1 MSPAVRRTKG
11 GTRRVPPLIM
21 NEQPRTQRLGLFL
34 PLRLATYVILMVTV
48 MVWMK
53 DPQYLHFQIIAYSLA
68 TLGFAVSLS
77 LERRLALGRI
87 SHLLGGLQFLLEIS
101 LESAIVYVTGNIN
114 SPFSAVFVL
123 TIVSAALAYRMIG
136 TLLVASLVSAAYAFI
151 IWLGLSGGAGEFSV
165 QALRTIFSSHEAAFY
180 GILLHILIFYL
191 TAFMSG
197 YLAERLSRHAR
208 QLEDT
213 SSALRK
219 ARLET
224 DDILRHLNSGLLTV
238 DADGRIIYFNRAAE
252 RVLGYG
258 EENVRGLHCRDVFS
272 ERMPELAVC
281 LLAGVESRVAFPR
294 KELEIIDLDHSIVP
308 LGLSTSILTED
319 DSELR
324 GVIAIF
330 SDLTEAKQMEEKMR
344 KSDRLAAVGELSAS
358 IAHEI
363 RNPLAA
369 ISGSVELLDKELD
382 LADENRRLM
391 ALITKESHRLN
402 HILTDFLSY
411 ARLDRPSY
419 NKVELCHIVTDVREL
434 LLRDE
439 SVTPEI
445 TLSID
450 SPESF
455 AYVVGDEDLIRQLL
469 MNLALNACEALD
481 GGPGRVT
488 FRVCRDDSDARI
500 RLEVRDDGPGMDA
513 ATAHRVYEPFFSTK
527 KSGTG
532 LGLAIVHRIC
542 NALQLRLQL
551 QTAPG
556 EGAIFSV
563 SFQSYSL
570 NRTAPEAAG
579 PETADLAV
587 KSV

>member
-1 MSPAVRRTKG
+1 MS
-11 GTRRVPPLIM
+11 
-21 NEQPRTQRLGLFL
+21 EQPKTQRLGLFL

-48 MVWMK
+48 MAWMK
-53 DPQYLHFQIIAYSLA
+53 DPQYLRFQVIAYSLA

-77 LERRLALGRI
+77 LERRLALSRI

-101 LESAIVYVTGNIN
+101 LESAVVYVTGNIN

-136 TLLVASLVSAAYAFI
+136 TILVASLVSAAYAFI
-151 IWLGLSGGAGEFSV
+151 IWLGLSGSDGEFSV
-165 QALRTIFSSHEAAFY
+165 QALRTIFSSNEAAFY

-208 QLEDT
+208 QLEDA

-224 DDILRHLNSGLLTV
+224 DDILKHLNSGLLTV
-238 DADGRIIYFNRAAE
+238 DAEGRIIYFNRAAE
-252 RVLGYG
+252 KILGYG

-272 ERMPELAVC
+272 ERMPRLARC
-281 LLAGVESRVAFPR
+281 LMMGVDSRVAFPR
-294 KELEIIDLDHSIVP
+294 KELDIIDRDRQTVP
-308 LGLSTSILTED
+308 LGLSTSILTEN

-330 SDLTEAKQMEEKMR
+330 SDLTEAKLMEEKVR

-382 LADENRRLM
+382 LSCENRRLM
-391 ALITKESHRLN
+391 GLITKESYRLN

-419 NKVELCHIVTDVREL
+419 NKVELCHIVTDIREL
-434 LLRDE
+434 LLRHE
-439 SVTPEI
+439 SVSPDI
-445 TLSID
+445 RLDID

-481 GGPGRVT
+481 AGPGRVT
-488 FRVCRDDSDARI
+488 FRVRRDEADARVT
-500 RLEVRDDGPGMDA
+500 LEVSDDGPGMDA

-527 KSGTG
+527 KTGTG

-542 NALQLRLQL
+542 NALSLRLQL
-551 QTAPG
+551 HTEPG
-556 EGAIFSV
+556 EGATFSI
-563 SFQSYSL
+563 SFRSYAQ
-570 NRTAPEAAG
+570 NRLGPEAT
-579 PETADLAV
+579 TAESTASPVD
-587 KSV
+587 SV